1 MINDILTV
9 MWKERRGMFRY
20 RGSRTR
26 LLMVLVSPLL
36 MAIVFPLQAGPA
48 WVKDL
53 DSVIIAVF
61 VPIILVSITIP
72 DSFAGERERH
82 TLGTLL
88 ASRLPDR
95 AILFGKVA
103 VSVAFAWGVT
113 LAAILLGL
121 VTVNV
126 AHWEGKLL
134 LLTPT
139 IALADLALSFLL
151 ATLATGAGILIS
163 LRSKTVQ
170 EAQQTLTVVLI
181 FPPMVLGMIMTLLQ
195 DRVREFVGAFK
206 GEQILLI
213 VVAILAVIDVV
224 VFVAAMARF
233 QRSRMYLD

>member
-1 MINDILTV
+1 LDESSFNIILAAEDKDMKERFGDDGKGYIYKDIYIWRPDILLKIFICNT
-9 MWKERRGMFRY
+9 
-20 RGSRTR
+20 
-26 LLMVLVSPLL
+26 
-36 MAIVFPLQAGPA
+36 
-48 WVKDL
+48 
-53 DSVIIAVF
+53 
-61 VPIILVSITIP
+61 
-72 DSFAGERERH
+72 
-82 TLGTLL
+82 
-88 ASRLPDR
+88 
-95 AILFGKVA
+95 
-103 VSVAFAWGVT
+103 
-113 LAAILLGL
+113 ILLGL

-213 VVAILAVIDVV
+213 IIAILAVIDVV
-224 VFVAAMARF
+224 VFVAAMTRF